1 MNVNDRHNRIP
12 LFGVSL
18 CSKCWEVFG
27 LKKEWVRERET
38 HKGEGEYLSERPMK
52 IVSLPSPITWQPLH
66 DLAKILTKTIDLA
79 QTKHAKALYIYT
91 LALNVSVI
99 KISEVI

>member
-1 MNVNDRHNRIP
+1 MNVNDRHNQIP

-27 LKKEWVRERET
+27 LKEEWVRERET

-66 DLAKILTKTIDLA
+66 DLAKILTE
-79 QTKHAKALYIYT
+79 
-91 LALNVSVI
+91 NN
-99 KISEVI
+99 